1 MESVLGRIEKR
12 ENARKDHVQHGVHGV
27 TGQAVL
33 LHVGRESGTESGN
46 VDPQQ
51 GEIINTNNRDKK
63 CFTTPISAT
72 PRGVPVPHR
81 RRRAVTLVPAEDG
94 VIGRHGVSVPCLV
107 GEE

>member
-12 ENARKDHVQHGVHGV
+12 ENARKYHVQHGVHGV

-33 LHVGRESGTESGN
+33 LHAGRESGTESGN

-51 GEIINTNNRDKK
+51 GEIVNKIDTVNTTIYK
-63 CFTTPISAT
+63 TISAT
-72 PRGVPVPHR
+72 RKGVPVPHR

>member
-51 GEIINTNNRDKK
+51 
-63 CFTTPISAT
+63 AT
-72 PRGVPVPHR
+72 PRVALVPHP

>member
-1 MESVLGRIEKR
+1 MESVLERIEKR

-51 GEIINTNNRDKK
+51 GEIINTNNRKDK
-63 CFTTPISAT
+63 CITPFISAT
-72 PRGVPVPHR
+72 PRAVPVPHR
-81 RRRAVTLVPAEDG
+81 RKRAVTPVPAEDG
-94 VIGRHGVSVPCLV
+94 VIGRHGVSVLCLV